1 MVLPIF
7 PFRRIMAEKRP
18 SSAPEL
24 AVFAH
29 HPWISGELYWTTKGH
44 RLRAMTFQ
52 INDTTPPEQRN
63 P

>member
-44 RLRAMTFQ
+44 GSVL
-52 INDTTPPEQRN
+52 
-63 P
+63 